1 MRQIILDRE
10 LSGRL
15 LSKMLESHVDSN
27 SVVFGIPTGGVCVAA
42 EISEMFSLPLEVI
55 SCRPIK
61 HPADPSLTIGSVS
74 VKDVLIHDCSHSI
87 PQDYIAHQIAMLRN
101 VVCCEQ
107 NRYYGKRQPSP
118 VRYKT
123 VILVDD
129 ILETSDAVL
138 ACVHEI
144 KKQQPLKLI
153 VAAPVVSAEAARTLR
168 GEVDQLM
175 FLRMERSISSGKDY
189 FIHFPEVTEEKVKR
203 LLKSAQK
210 FSPAVPERSG
220 LR

>member
-1 MRQIILDRE
+1 MRQKILDRE
-10 LSGRL
+10 LAGRL
-15 LSKMLESHVDSN
+15 LGNKLESLVDSN
-27 SVVFGIPTGGVCVAA
+27 SVVFGIPPGGACVAA

-55 SCRPIK
+55 SCRQMK
-61 HPADPSLTIGSVS
+61 HPADPARAIGSVS

-101 VVCCEQ
+101 VVRFEQ
-107 NRYYGKRQPSP
+107 KRYYGDRQPGS

-129 ILETSDAVL
+129 ILETSDAIL

-153 VAAPVVSAEAARTLR
+153 IAAPVVSGEAARTLR
-168 GEVDQLM
+168 SEVDHII
-175 FLRMERSISSGKDY
+175 FLRMERSITSGKDY
-189 FIHFPEVTEEKVKR
+189 FIHFPEITEGKVEQ
-203 LLKSAQK
+203 LLRSARK
-210 FSPAVPERSG
+210 FRPAVSERSE